1 MSTTTLTRPVANGSV
16 TRPAR
21 PARLIVPASLALL
34 VLALG
39 ILGLVSGTRPIPV
52 GEALAAVVGLGD
64 GGSSFIVQQ
73 LRLPRVVVA
82 IAAGACL
89 GASGALMQGLLRNP
103 LASPDI
109 VGVTGGASLAAVL
122 AIGAGLLPLMLP
134 LAAALGAAGAAAV
147 LYVFARRAAA
157 SSVRLVL
164 VGIGLHA
171 LTSAAVT
178 LVVARIDP
186 RRLGAAEVWL
196 SGSLHARNTTHVAVV
211 VVGAVVALPLAYGL
225 LRSLATLE
233 LGDEVATG
241 AGVPVRRTRSLLLVS
256 SALLAGV
263 AVAVAGPLGFV
274 ALGAPHIAR
283 RLVGPTSPATL
294 TTAMLTGALLVL
306 AADMLG
312 QRVLEDAAL
321 PAGVVT
327 AALGAPYLLWL
338 LHRTGRR

>member
-1 MSTTTLTRPVANGSV
+1 MNATVAATRRG
-16 TRPAR
+16 
-21 PARLIVPASLALL
+21 VPL
-34 VLALG
+34 VLAALV
-39 ILGLVSGTRPIPV
+39 LGLGMFGLVTGTQQIPL
-52 GEALAAVVGLGD
+52 GEALAATIGLGD
-64 GGSSFIVQQ
+64 GGTSFIVQQ
-73 LRLPRVVVA
+73 LRLPRVGVA
-82 IAAGACL
+82 VLAGACL

-109 VGVTGGASLAAVL
+109 VGITGGASLAAVL
-122 AIGAGLLPLMLP
+122 AIGAGLPPLALP
-134 LAAALGAAGAAAV
+134 LAAALGAASAAGV
-147 LYVFARRAAA
+147 LQVLSRHTGS

-164 VGIGLHA
+164 VGVGLHA
-171 LTSAAVT
+171 LTTAAVT

-196 SGSLHARNTTHVAVV
+196 AGSLHARNATHLTVV
-211 VVGAVVALPLAYGL
+211 LVGAAAALPLAYGL
-225 LRSLATLE
+225 VRSLAVLE

-241 AGVPVRRTRSLLLVS
+241 VGVPVRRTRTLLLGS

-283 RLVGPTSPATL
+283 RLVGPTSPTTL
-294 TTAMLTGALLVL
+294 TTAALTGALLVL
-306 AADMLG
+306 AADALG
-312 QRVLEDAAL
+312 QRLLEDAAV

-338 LHRTGRR
+338 LHRTGR

>member
-1 MSTTTLTRPVANGSV
+1 MRSTATLTRAAAGRP
-16 TRPAR
+16 TRR
-21 PARLIVPASLALL
+21 ISRLIAPPLLA
-34 VLALG
+34 
-39 ILGLVSGTRPIPV
+39 GLVVSLGVFGLVNGTRQIPV
-52 GEALAAVVGLGD
+52 GEALAATVGLGD

-73 LRLPRVVVA
+73 LRFPRVVVA

-109 VGVTGGASLAAVL
+109 IGVTGGASLTAVL
-122 AIGAGLLPLMLP
+122 AISAGLPPLVLPF
-134 LAAALGAAGAAAV
+134 AAVIGAASAAGV
-147 LYVFARRAAA
+147 LYAFCRRTGA

-164 VGIGLHA
+164 IGIGVHA
-171 LTSAAVT
+171 VTNAAVT

-196 SGSLHARNTTHVAVV
+196 SGSLHARNTAHVSVV
-211 VVGAVVALPLAYGL
+211 LVGAAVALPLAYAL

-233 LGDEVATG
+233 LGDEIATG
-241 AGVPVRRTRSLLLVS
+241 AGVPVRRTRTLLLVS

-283 RLVGPTSPATL
+283 RLVGPTSPVTL
-294 TTAMLTGALLVL
+294 TTSMLTGAVLVL
-306 AADMLG
+306 AADALG
-312 QRVLEDAAL
+312 QRLLDHAAL

-338 LHRTGRR
+338 LHRTGRP